1 MTGMYHR
8 RFFFDINFTTVVLI
22 GLLLVG
28 WWSIEESFLL
38 VPVVALLGA
47 VATAFDASYL
57 IFARWY
63 AGYLERDINRRIG
76 ADILVGA
83 ELESAY
89 LFELGTPKLVTIPLT
104 GGFSWFSFVTV
115 VYTVVGAAAYAF
127 GLALGWDT
135 LLAAST
141 TAGLAYLIGLLGL
154 TSLALVVGI
163 WWFALGAGERRLKV
177 VLDERFATVHPTS
190 DGER

>member
-47 VATAFDASYL
+47 VTTAFDASYL

-177 VLDERFATVHPTS
+177 VLDERFATVHSTS